1 MAPEQTRAGESEAF
15 ISWAGMASKSVPDFT
30 ILARRGQASRA
41 DESMNGAREEFRR
54 VFEGHDLGLSDA
66 LEVLR
71 HQFSPAMQTPGGN
84 TVVYR
89 RNGQD
94 ALTLAFTRKGKYAGV
109 HVGPGLDDDDLTQLT
124 AAFRAA
130 RPRHVMSVVFFSTV
144 PTTGWWRYRD
154 RFQILAMPPEAPRP
168 PRVFAGVHP
177 ALLEVAYD
185 GSEINTLD
193 EFRGAVATREVN
205 RLLSALLRGTE
216 DRLGQFAR
224 QDWVV
229 LQETDASGA
238 QHRQSHFGQLGYS
251 WRGERATREL
261 DFTPIPDSAIQLKTV
276 PKDEYYAQQ
285 GISEL
290 DVLTLPD
297 NLQASLDSYF
307 GLPIDEQDKTLRW
320 CHWLNHA
327 RQVAAL
333 SPSASII
340 AAVQSVEALLPS
352 DPSIGK
358 RFKQFL
364 EQYAPGE
371 SHTKYRDLLYRSRSR
386 LAHGGALLTGELRH
400 LAFRDFIPKSWGE
413 REDGE
418 QALVISRLAG
428 TNWLLAHTRQDDTAT
443 GP

>member
-1 MAPEQTRAGESEAF
+1 MFA
-15 ISWAGMASKSVPDFT
+15 
-30 ILARRGQASRA
+30 
-41 DESMNGAREEFRR
+41 
-54 VFEGHDLGLSDA
+54 GHDLGLSDA

-71 HQFSPAMQTPGGN
+71 CQFNPAAMQTPGAN

-89 RNGQD
+89 RNGLD
-94 ALTLAFTRKGKYAGV
+94 ALTLAFKRDGKYAGV
-109 HVGPGLDDDDLTQLT
+109 HFGPGLDNGDLAQLT
-124 AAFRAA
+124 AAFRAP

-168 PRVFAGVHP
+168 PHVFAGVHP

-185 GSEINTLD
+185 GSEIDALD
-193 EFRGAVATREVN
+193 EFRGAAATREVN

-229 LQETDASGA
+229 LTETDDDA
-238 QHRQSHFGQLGYS
+238 QRWQSHFGQLGYS
-251 WRGERATREL
+251 WGGGRATREP
-261 DFTPIPDSAIQLKTV
+261 DFTPIPDGTIQLETV
-276 PKDEYYAQQ
+276 PKDDYYAKQ
-285 GISEL
+285 GFSEL
-290 DVLTLPD
+290 DVLVLPD
-297 NLQASLDSYF
+297 SLEASLDSYF
-307 GLPIDEQDKTLRW
+307 GLPADEQDKALRW

-340 AAVQSVEALLPS
+340 AAVQSVEALLPPVMAPKQCETCARTIG
-352 DPSIGK
+352 PSIRE
-358 RFKQFL
+358 RFRQFL
-364 EQYAPGE
+364 EMYAPGE
-371 SHTKYRDLLYRSRSR
+371 THARYRDLLYRSRSR

-400 LAFRDFIPKSWGE
+400 LAFRDFVPKTWGE

-418 QALVISRLAG
+418 RALIIARLAG
-428 TNWLLAHTRQDDTAT
+428 ANWLLGHAKGQ